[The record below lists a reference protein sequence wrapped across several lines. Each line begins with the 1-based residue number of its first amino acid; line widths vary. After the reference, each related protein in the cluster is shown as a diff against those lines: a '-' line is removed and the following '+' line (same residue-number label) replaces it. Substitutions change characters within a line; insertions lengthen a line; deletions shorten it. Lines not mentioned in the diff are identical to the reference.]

1 MPLIDVTYPEGAL
14 EPDARA
20 TMVEEL
26 TTRLL
31 KAERAPDT
39 EFFRNITWVYV
50 HEMPT
55 FGINAAGKPVSEPV
69 FRVDVTTPQ
78 GALSDRRRAEFVE
91 EATEVV
97 SEAAG
102 LGEDDGLR
110 VWVLLHE
117 VDEGSWGAA
126 GTVIQFEALRAAAK
140 AERENAGSADISEV
154 ASGVPEP
161 AVPSGG

>member
-26 TTRLL
+26 TTKLL
-31 KAERAPDT
+31 RAERAPDT

-50 HEMPT
+50 HELPEH
-55 FGINAAGKPVSEPV
+55 GINAAGRPVTEPV

-78 GALSDRRRAEFVE
+78 GALSDRRREEFVS
-91 EATEVV
+91 EATKVV
-97 SEAAG
+97 SDAAG
-102 LGEDDGLR
+102 LGEADGLR

-126 GTVIQFEALRAAAK
+126 GQVIHFEQLREAAK
-140 AERENAGSADISEV
+140 AERDSEGSAAIEGV
-154 ASGVPEP
+154 TLGVPES